1 MRCCESNACCAQG
14 YNAKLEQSNRKQK
27 LNQEL
32 NHKCNPDELAK
43 SYVQWKILAQSK
55 QSSFSIAD
63 LFPIPP
69 KTSIPQAILDC
80 TPTALSAHAIG
91 GGESL

>member
-1 MRCCESNACCAQG
+1 MRGCESNACCAQG
-14 YNAKLEQSNRKQK
+14 FNAELEQSNRKRK

-32 NHKCNPDELAK
+32 NHKCTPDELAK

-69 KTSIPQAILDC
+69 KTSISQAILDC
-80 TPTALSAHAIG
+80 MPTALSAHEIG
-91 GGESL
+91 GGGSL